1 MSSSTVLLQ
10 HTVFPFSSA
19 FSGPGTIESIAKR
32 VRWGRNKIFN
42 FSQERSIKGEAE
54 ALPANDPSP
63 DPDPSPNANDPLPGN
78 EGESAGTTSY
88 DANRYT
94 PSVYSQDSHH
104 DPPDLDDEPSD
115 STPQSPPS
123 AYDGEDKP
131 SSVEPEYSSKGH
143 NSKDEF
149 STHEPEDAVR
159 THTADVQSPS
169 PPQQPHPAGSPSR
182 GASGITVTRQVTV
195 TNDAAAE
202 QPHSPNALSQ
212 SGETL
217 ASNRSPTS

>member
-1 MSSSTVLLQ
+1 M
-10 HTVFPFSSA
+10 
-19 FSGPGTIESIAKR
+19 
-32 VRWGRNKIFN
+32 RWGRNKIFN

-54 ALPANDPSP
+54 ALPANDP
-63 DPDPSPNANDPLPGN
+63 LPGN

-94 PSVYSQDSHH
+94 PSVHSQDSHH
-104 DPPDLDDEPSD
+104 DSPDLDDEPSD

-149 STHEPEDAVR
+149 SAHEPEDTVR
-159 THTADVQSPS
+159 PHTADVQSP
-169 PPQQPHPAGSPSR
+169 HPVGSPSR

-217 ASNRSPTS
+217 ASNHSPTS